1 MGPIQ
6 QSLNNILISAGVA
19 TAATKG
25 AMESKALKEEKA
37 LRIEEEKKKEAEAQ
51 AQAKAEAKKAEQ
63 EDIAKTNQKLNEA
76 LSQAV
81 GYTKEQATAFEA
93 EKALGDVI
101 GEKYNKKPRGVGQKT
116 YDRRTANANTMQVI
130 LQKAAQDQAFRE
142 RINKFS
148 SKQLA
153 KALKPS
159 IDKKEVK
166 K

>member
-1 MGPIQ
+1 MGTIQ

-25 AMESKALKEEKA
+25 TMESNALKEEKA
-37 LRIEEEKKKEAEAQ
+37 LRIEEEKKKEAEA
-51 AQAKAEAKKAEQ
+51 AKKAEQ